1 MPYSMT
7 VLPIDEILPALKQ
20 ALTLHTE
27 AVLEAPPGAGKTTR
41 VPLALLHEPWLA
53 GQKILM
59 LEPRRLAARAA
70 AERMAQTLG
79 EKVGQ
84 TLGYRIRFDTRV
96 GPNTRIEVV
105 TEGIL
110 TRMLQSDP
118 SLEGVGLVIFDEF
131 HERSLD
137 ADLGLALTLQGRALL
152 RDDNP
157 LRLLLM
163 SATLNGDASARLLGG
178 APLIRSE
185 GRSWPVNI
193 HYGAGAQ
200 PGERIEPRVAATVM
214 EALREESGSVLVF
227 LPGQREIRETHRL
240 LRDQLH
246 SLGSGSDSIL
256 LSPLYGDLSLDAQRS
271 AIAPA
276 APGQRKVVLAT
287 AIAETSLTIEGVR
300 VVVDSGLSRQAVFD
314 PATGMSRLQ
323 TRRLSRASSVQRAGR
338 AGRTEPGLCYRLW
351 SESQQQALSPH
362 SEPEI
367 RQADLAPLALQ
378 LLQWGITDPNELDW
392 LDAPAPGPYQQAL
405 ELLQRLGGT
414 LHEGPRWSLTPHG
427 ERMAQL
433 PAHPRLAHM
442 LLEGCRLGL
451 LELACDLAA
460 LLSDRDPLGRAQADI
475 ALRLAWLHGD
485 IKRQPQERA
494 QWQRLRQQVD
504 QFRTL
509 CRKLDVLPQ
518 SANKISPDNAIAV
531 LIACAYP
538 DRIAVRRQPQGLDYQ
553 LSNGR
558 SARMNPDD
566 PLRNAPWLATAQL
579 SGRSGDSVDRIQLAA
594 ALDPVLFDG
603 PLAALVETR
612 DQVHWQDSENR
623 LIAERQQKIGNLVLA
638 REPLNRIEPGARAA
652 ALCALIRKRGLGLLP
667 WTQNLQRWRT
677 RVTFVRR
684 QALLQN
690 TNAGSD
696 AASDTASW
704 PDLSDQALLDTL
716 ETWLLPW
723 LDRVS
728 HINHFAALD
737 LSTILHNLLPW
748 PLPQQLDRL
757 APEHYQLPSGNRAR
771 IDYEQDPPVLAVKLQ
786 ELFGCSQTPRI
797 GRVALKLHLLSPAQ
811 RPLQVTQDL
820 VSFWNN
826 SYRDVQ
832 KDMKGRYPKHHWPDD
847 PMAAT
852 PGTGIK
858 RRK

>member
-1 MPYSMT
+1 MT
-7 VLPIDEILPALKQ
+7 SLPIDHILPELKQ
-20 ALTLHTE
+20 TLATHTE

-41 VPLALLHEPWLA
+41 VPLALLDAPWLA

-70 AERMAQTLG
+70 AERMAQSLG
-79 EKVGQ
+79 ESVGQ

-96 GPNTRIEVV
+96 GPDTRIEVV

-118 SLEGVGLVIFDEF
+118 ALEGVGLVIFDEF

-157 LRLLLM
+157 LRILLM
-163 SATLNGDASARLLGG
+163 SATLNGEASARLLGD

-185 GRSWPVNI
+185 GRNWPVSI
-193 HYGAGAQ
+193 RYGASAQ
-200 PGERIEPRVAATVM
+200 TGERIEARVAATVM
-214 EALREESGSVLVF
+214 QALDEDSGSLLVF

-240 LRDQLH
+240 LREA
-246 SLGSGSDSIL
+246 
-256 LSPLYGDLSLDAQRS
+256 LSSRPGAVDNIVINPLYGDLSLEAQRR

-276 APGQRKVVLAT
+276 AGGQRKVVLAT

-300 VVVDSGLSRQAVFD
+300 VVIDSGLSRQAIFD
-314 PATGMSRLQ
+314 PASGMSRLQ

-351 SESQQQALSPH
+351 SESQQQALSAH
-362 SEPEI
+362 SDPEI

-378 LLQWGITDPNELDW
+378 LLQWGITEPGELSW
-392 LDAPAPGPYQQAL
+392 LDTPAPGPYQQAL
-405 ELLQRLGGT
+405 DLLQRLGGARQD
-414 LHEGPRWSLTPHG
+414 GQRWTLTPHG

-442 LLEGCRLGL
+442 LLEGCRLGQVS
-451 LELACDLAA
+451 LACELAA
-460 LLSDRDPLGRAQADI
+460 LLSDRDPLGRSSADM
-475 ALRLAWLHGD
+475 ALRLAWLRGD
-485 IKRQPQERA
+485 IRRQAQERGH
-494 QWQRLRQQVD
+494 WQRLRQQLE
-504 QFRTL
+504 QFRSL
-509 CRKLDVLPQ
+509 CQRQPLAADNPQPPDKLTQDQAL
-518 SANKISPDNAIAV
+518 AV

-538 DRIAVRRQPQGLDYQ
+538 DRIAARRQPQGLDYQ

-558 SARMNPDD
+558 SARMQPDD
-566 PLRNAPWLATAQL
+566 PLRNEPWLATAQL
-579 SGRSGDSVDRIQLAA
+579 SGRSGDAVDRIQLAA
-594 ALDPVLFDG
+594 ALDPALFDNVLA
-603 PLAALVETR
+603 PLVQRR
-612 DQVHWQDSENR
+612 DQVQWQDSESR
-623 LIAERQQKIGNLVLA
+623 LVAERQNRVGSLILT
-638 REPLNRIEPGARAA
+638 REPLATIDPEARSS
-652 ALCALIRKRGLGLLP
+652 ALCALVRKRGLGLLP
-667 WTQNLQRWRT
+667 WTPNLQRWRT
-677 RVTFVRR
+677 RVAFAR
-684 QALLQN
+684 QQDLLQR
-690 TNAGSD
+690 ADGQSD
-696 AASDTASW
+696 W
-704 PDLSDQALLDTL
+704 PDLSDQNLLDSL

-737 LSTILHNLLPW
+737 MAGILHNLLPW
-748 PLPQQLDRL
+748 PLPQRLGEL

-797 GRVALKLHLLSPAQ
+797 GTVALKLHLLSPAQ

-820 VSFWNN
+820 VSFWSN

>member
-1 MPYSMT
+1 MT
-7 VLPIDEILPALKQ
+7 SLPIDQILPALQQ
-20 ALTLHTE
+20 ALTQHTE

-41 VPLALLHEPWLA
+41 VPLALLDAPWLA

-96 GPNTRIEVV
+96 GPQTRIEVV

-152 RDDNP
+152 REDNP
-157 LRLLLM
+157 LRILLM
-163 SATLNGDASARLLGG
+163 SATLNGDASARLLDN

-185 GRSWPVNI
+185 GRSWPVDI
-193 HYGAGAQ
+193 RYGASAQ
-200 PGERIEPRVAATVM
+200 PGERIEARVATTVM
-214 EALREESGSVLVF
+214 QALNEESGSVLVF

-240 LRDQLH
+240 LSEQLQ
-246 SLGSGSDSIL
+246 SLNNAANDVI

-276 APGQRKVVLAT
+276 GPGLRKVVLAT

-300 VVVDSGLSRQAVFD
+300 VVIDSGLSRQAIFD
-314 PATGMSRLQ
+314 AATGMSRLQ

-338 AGRTEPGLCYRLW
+338 AGRTEAGLCYRLW

-378 LLQWGITDPNELDW
+378 LLQWGITDPNELAW
-392 LDAPAPGPYQQAL
+392 LDAPAAGPYQQAL
-405 ELLQRLGGT
+405 ELLQRLGAARQDHAGW
-414 LHEGPRWSLTPHG
+414 RLTPHG

-442 LLEGCRLGL
+442 LLEGCRLNL
-451 LELACDLAA
+451 LEAACELAA
-460 LLSDRDPLGRAQADI
+460 LLSDRDPLGRSQADI
-475 ALRLAWLHGD
+475 SLRLAWLRGD
-485 IKRQPQERA
+485 IRLQAHERG

-509 CRKLDVLPQ
+509 CRSLAVPVQ
-518 SANKISPDNAIAV
+518 GSSALAGDTAQAV

-538 DRIAVRRQPQGLDYQ
+538 DRIATRRQPQGLDYK

-558 SARMNPDD
+558 SARINPED

-579 SGRSGDSVDRIQLAA
+579 SGRSGDAVDRIQLAA
-594 ALDPVLFDG
+594 ALDPALFDDVLA
-603 PLAALVETR
+603 PLVQTR
-612 DQVHWQDSENR
+612 EHVQWQDSENR
-623 LIAERQQKIGNLVLA
+623 LIAERQRRVGSLILS
-638 REPLNRIEPGARAA
+638 RESLHSIEPQARAH
-652 ALCALIRKRGLGLLP
+652 ALCALVRKRGLGLLP

-677 RVTFVRR
+677 RVAFVRH
-684 QALLQN
+684 QDLLQKM
-690 TNAGSD
+690 GSGTETD
-696 AASDTASW
+696 W
-704 PDLSDQALLDTL
+704 PDLSDAALLDTL

-737 LSTILHNLLPW
+737 LSAILHSLLPW
-748 PLPQQLDRL
+748 PLPQQLNEL
-757 APEHYQLPSGNRAR
+757 APEQYQLPSGHRAR

-797 GRVALKLHLLSPAQ
+797 GTLALKLHLLSPAQ

-820 VSFWNN
+820 ASFWNN
-826 SYRDVQ
+826 SYREVQ

-847 PMAAT
+847 PLTAP
-852 PGTGIK
+852 PGAGVK